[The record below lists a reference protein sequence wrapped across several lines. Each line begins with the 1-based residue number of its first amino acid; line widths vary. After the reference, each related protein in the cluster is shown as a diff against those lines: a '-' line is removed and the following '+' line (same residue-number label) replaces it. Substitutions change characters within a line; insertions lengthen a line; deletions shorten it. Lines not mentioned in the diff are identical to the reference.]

1 MNTENTNDIMQ
12 MLDDLRHEDLQD
24 VHKDII
30 QMLDNLRTEADSY
43 LRLGDIEELNDLL
56 SVLEYSLGDS

>member
-1 MNTENTNDIMQ
+1 MNTENTN
-12 MLDDLRHEDLQD
+12 EELQD

-30 QMLDNLRTEADSY
+30 QMLDNLRKEADSY